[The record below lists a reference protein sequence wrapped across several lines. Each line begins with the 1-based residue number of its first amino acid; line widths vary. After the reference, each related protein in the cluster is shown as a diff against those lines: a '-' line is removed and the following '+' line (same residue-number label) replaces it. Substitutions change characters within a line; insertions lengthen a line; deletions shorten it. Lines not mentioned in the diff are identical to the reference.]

1 MAQSSKAGLI
11 ILIIF
16 CVVFAVSAV
25 GLFVMQQQEHRT
37 VVKLQAAVN
46 DLEAKKAAVQIELD
60 KILVEKKEVQT
71 ELSSFKERAMELE
84 ESVALEKRQKE
95 KAQSDLDKK
104 KSEISVLKSEFDDVE
119 RTISELKS
127 KYASIEMENEE
138 LIGKLNQIRLAKK
151 ALEAKIGTAGMEAVG
166 EEVVE
171 LGTVVVKP
179 QNINDKGR
187 VLVVNREFNFI
198 VIDLGEDSGV
208 EEGIQFGV
216 YREDE
221 LLAKVEVEEVYG
233 DMSSAKILP
242 GELQGEIQEDDE
254 VRVF

>member
-1 MAQSSKAGLI
+1 MAQSSKVGLI

-16 CVVFAVSAV
+16 CVIFAVSAI
-25 GLFVMQQQEHRT
+25 GLFVMQQQEHQT
-37 VVKLQAAVN
+37 AVKLQAAVN
-46 DLEAKKAAVQIELD
+46 DLEAKKAAVHIELD
-60 KILVEKKEVQT
+60 KILIEKKEVES

-84 ESVALEKRQKE
+84 ENVALEKRQKE
-95 KAQSDLDKK
+95 KAQNELGEK
-104 KSEISVLKSEFDDVE
+104 KSEISVLKREFDDVE
-119 RTISELKS
+119 RTIGELKS
-127 KYASIEMENEE
+127 KYAAIEMENEE

-151 ALEAKIGTAGMEAVG
+151 ALEAKIGTAGTEAAR

-179 QNINDKGR
+179 RGINEKGR
-187 VLVVNREFNFI
+187 VLVVNKEFNFI
-198 VIDLGEDSGV
+198 VINLGEDSGV

-221 LLAKVEVEEVYG
+221 LLAKVEIEEIYE

-242 GELQGEIQEDDE
+242 GELKGEIQEDDE
-254 VRVF
+254 VRVL